1 VEPEWLDI
9 LPAEDRRA
17 AGSRRDLRRL
27 NGLMGH
33 AGIIAELVVRTL
45 PQTDV
50 WHLTELG
57 AGDGAFALKLLQCLP
72 TGLRPAS
79 ITLVDRVPLVN
90 AETVNDFSDLGCQ
103 ATAVQADVFEWLES
117 APAATVISA
126 NLFLHHFV
134 DDDLARLLRLAAAR
148 CTSFVACEP
157 GRSTLSLGASKLLGL
172 IGCNEVTRHDAV
184 VSVRAGF
191 AGTELSRLW
200 PGDSNSIL
208 EERPAGLFSH
218 VFAARGRTGAQ
229 AAKRES

>member
-1 VEPEWLDI
+1 VEPEWLDV
-9 LPAEDRRA
+9 LPVEDRRA
-17 AGSRRDLRRL
+17 AVSRRDLRRL

-33 AGIIAELVVRTL
+33 AGIMANLVMQNL

-57 AGDGAFALKLLQCLP
+57 AGDGALTVKLLQCLP
-72 TGLRPAS
+72 PGLRPAS

-90 AETVNDFSDLGCQ
+90 AETVNDFSVLGCQ
-103 ATAVQADVFEWLES
+103 ARAVRADVFEWLES

-134 DDDLARLLRLAAAR
+134 DDELARLLRLAAAR
-148 CTSFVACEP
+148 CTAFIACEP
-157 GRSTLSLGASKLLGL
+157 GRSALSLGASKLLGL
-172 IGCNEVTRHDAV
+172 IGCNDVTRHDAV

-191 AGTELSRLW
+191 AGTELSDLW

-208 EERPAGLFSH
+208 EEGPAGLFSH
-218 VFAARGRTGAQ
+218 VFAARVRRGASP
-229 AAKRES
+229 AKREL